1 MCLFSSAAIEY
12 KVPSITGIAMIY
24 YLPTVRSTREGW
36 ETLAQTRPKL
46 LRVSIRMN
54 CNSTCQSWIFFDAN
68 MAAPLGAILSR
79 VAGRFN
85 TIRIV
90 DMPGSVETILRK
102 NLFLT
107 HYWYKSL
114 DDNNNTTMPFRR
126 LRLSDE
132 GEFEEYIIGNLPEE
146 ASQNVRWR
154 KQDLQKKVFEVYQN
168 AVFHSE
174 SNLGVFVCGQFF
186 PQQNRLDFTVA
197 DAGIGIRENV
207 RRYFNNPRINS
218 LPALKWALEPY
229 HTTKSGPYP
238 GGLGLEFLQKFARL
252 NDGKIQIASRFAFYE
267 LSRGTETFANMAV
280 DFPGTA
286 VTIEINTADESI
298 YFLESERKADSP
310 Y

>member
-1 MCLFSSAAIEY
+1 M
-12 KVPSITGIAMIY
+12 VY
-24 YLPTVRSTREGW
+24 YLPTVHSTREGW
-36 ETLAQTRPKL
+36 ETLGRLARATQELFSDQLQLNLSRL
-46 LRVSIRMN
+46 D
-54 CNSTCQSWIFFDAN
+54 FFDAN
-68 MAAPLGAILSR
+68 MAAPLGAILAS
-79 VAGRFN
+79 VADRFN

-90 DMPGSVETILRK
+90 DIPRRVETILRK

-107 HYWYKSL
+107 HYWYGPL
-114 DDNNNTTMPFRR
+114 DDTNNTTMPFRR

-132 GEFEEYIIGNLPEE
+132 GEFEEYIHWQLTGRGIPRMSDA
-146 ASQNVRWR
+146 ASRIF
-154 KQDLQKKVFEVYQN
+154 KKKVFEVYQN
-168 AVFHSE
+168 AVFHSD
-174 SNLGVFVCGQFF
+174 STLGVFVCGQFF

-207 RRYFNNPRINS
+207 RRYFDNPRINS
-218 LPALKWALEPY
+218 LPALKWALEPN

-286 VTIEINTADESI
+286 VTIEINTADENV
-298 YFLESERKADSP
+298 YFLESERKADRP